1 MKLLNIITPCS
12 RISNLHKIS
21 ESINI
26 PKENYRWIVVYD
38 SLNLPDSNY
47 IPNNCEFYLHK
58 DINSVFGN
66 GQRNYALDLVKMGHI
81 YFNDDDT
88 LIHPELWNNIKDYD
102 EDFISFIQSYND
114 GGIRLSGDV
123 IKLNHIDSHNFITSY
138 EIVGEIRFEL
148 QHYNSDG
155 IFAVNCYDKAKTKRY
170 INKTL
175 SIYNQLR

>member
-1 MKLLNIITPCS
+1 MKLINIITPCS
-12 RISNLHKIS
+12 RINNLHKIS

-38 SLNLPDSNY
+38 SLTLPDRNY

-66 GQRNYALDLVKMGHI
+66 GQRNYALDLVEMGHI

-88 LIHPELWNNIKDYD
+88 LIHQELWDNIKDYD
-102 EDFISFIQSYND
+102 DDFISFKQSNND
-114 GGIRLSGDV
+114 GSIRLNGD
-123 IKLNHIDSHNFITSY
+123 IIELGYIDSHNFITSH
-138 EIVGEIRFEL
+138 ELVGNVRFEL
-148 QHYNSDG
+148 QHYTSDG
-155 IFAVNCYDKAKTKRY
+155 IFAVNCYERAKTKRY
-170 INKTL
+170 INKLL